1 MKKIK
6 GNVAYYSH
14 PRSLYNT
21 SIEKKVLKNINK
33 IFKGTVICPNNNI
46 GDLNDPRD
54 YLTISGKADVIFVS
68 PSPEHEGYLSNGCFK
83 EVENALNNNIPV
95 FMIKIKKVHFMLTLY
110 ICRIHQLPKCK
121 FSFHC

>member
-1 MKKIK
+1 
-6 GNVAYYSH
+6 
-14 PRSLYNT
+14 LYNT

-68 PSPEHEGYLSNGCFK
+68 PPPEHEEYLSKGCFK
-83 EVENALNNNIPV
+83 EVENALNNYIPV
-95 FMIKIKKVHFMLTLY
+95 IVIQIENEKIILKYLLWVDDEKKKSIVKYAYME
-110 ICRIHQLPKCK
+110 P
-121 FSFHC
+121 FHLF